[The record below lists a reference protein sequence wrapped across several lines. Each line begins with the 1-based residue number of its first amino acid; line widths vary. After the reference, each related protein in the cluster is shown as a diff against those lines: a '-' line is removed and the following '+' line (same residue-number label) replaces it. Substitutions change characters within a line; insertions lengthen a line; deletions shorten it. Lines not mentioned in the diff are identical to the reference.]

1 MCQTAIALLVEKR
14 KARPGS
20 IRRREQSV
28 RTNHRHRSGVDTDRV
43 EAGIKLGPLAGY
55 VGFMLRRIQ
64 TAVFADFIASLG
76 ELELRPA
83 QYSLLEVIDANPG
96 LRQSDAAAAL
106 GIQKA
111 NFVALVHELE
121 RTRAGTASAFEVRPA
136 LLLAAPAAAWPTS
149 ARGGK
154 RSARRP
160 GVASWRAARH
170 AGRERLLKLLNRLA
184 EMG

>member
-1 MCQTAIALLVEKR
+1 M
-14 KARPGS
+14 
-20 IRRREQSV
+20 

-43 EAGIKLGPLAGY
+43 ATGISLGPLTGY

-64 TAVFADFIASLG
+64 TTVFSDFIVSLG

-111 NFVALVHELE
+111 NFVALVHDLE
-121 RTRAGTASAFEVRPA
+121 RRGLVQRRRSTADRRCYSLHLQPRGRRLLEAARGRHHAQESRLGA
-136 LLLAAPAAAWPTS
+136 LLGAQE
-149 ARGGK
+149 
-154 RSARRP
+154 
-160 GVASWRAARH
+160 
-170 AGRERLLKLLNRLA
+170 RERLLTLLNRLA
-184 EMG
+184 EMS

>member
-1 MCQTAIALLVEKR
+1 
-14 KARPGS
+14 
-20 IRRREQSV
+20 V

-43 EAGIKLGPLAGY
+43 ATGISLGPLTGY

-64 TAVFADFIASLG
+64 TTVFSDFIVSLG

-111 NFVALVHELE
+111 NFVALVHDLE
-121 RTRAGTASAFEVRPA
+121 RRGLVQRRRSTADRRCYSLHLQPRGRRLLEAARGRHDAQESRLGA
-136 LLLAAPAAAWPTS
+136 LLGAQE
-149 ARGGK
+149 
-154 RSARRP
+154 
-160 GVASWRAARH
+160 
-170 AGRERLLKLLNRLA
+170 RERLLTLLNRLA
-184 EMG
+184 EMS

>member
-1 MCQTAIALLVEKR
+1 M
-14 KARPGS
+14 
-20 IRRREQSV
+20 

-43 EAGIKLGPLAGY
+43 ATGISLGPLTGY

-64 TAVFADFIASLG
+64 TTVFSDFIVSLG

-111 NFVALVHELE
+111 NFVALVHDLE
-121 RTRAGTASAFEVRPA
+121 RRGLVQRRRSTADRRCYSLHLQPRGRRLLEAARGRHDAQESRLGA
-136 LLLAAPAAAWPTS
+136 LLGAQE
-149 ARGGK
+149 
-154 RSARRP
+154 
-160 GVASWRAARH
+160 
-170 AGRERLLKLLNRLA
+170 RERLLTLLNRLA
-184 EMG
+184 EMS

>member
-1 MCQTAIALLVEKR
+1 VDVVPVT
-14 KARPGS
+14 
-20 IRRREQSV
+20 
-28 RTNHRHRSGVDTDRV
+28 SG
-43 EAGIKLGPLAGY
+43 ISLGPLDGY

-64 TAVFADFIASLG
+64 TAVLADFIASLG

-121 RTRAGTASAFEVRPA
+121 RKSLLRRLRSTADRRSYA
-136 LLLAAPAAAWPTS
+136 LHLEPRGRRVLQAARDMHDVQESRLAAQLG
-149 ARGGK
+149 ARD
-154 RSARRP
+154 
-160 GVASWRAARH
+160 
-170 AGRERLLKLLNRLA
+170 RERLLTLLGRLA
-184 EMG
+184 DLD

>member
-64 TAVFADFIASLG
+64 TAVFSDFIASLG

-121 RTRAGTASAFEVRPA
+121 RRALVQRRRSKSDRRCYSLHLQPRGRR
-136 LLLAAPAAAWPTS
+136 LLEA
-149 ARGGK
+149 ARG
-154 RSARRP
+154 
-160 GVASWRAARH
+160 RH
-170 AGRERLLKLLNRLA
+170 DAQESRLGELLGMQDRERLLKLLNRLA
-184 EMG
+184 EMS